1 MTEDQGAP
9 ANELMLSLCRNDQEE
24 ELEALLGEGNCD
36 VSFTDGA
43 GNTAAHYAAKAG
55 SIGCLEVLVNHD
67 DIDLDIKN
75 TLEGQTPLHI
85 AVQHADQDHEMALAM
100 VELLLAGGADPK
112 IADRRKLTPIMMVNP
127 KYQDIKEKLDEAS
140 VAIDLDDSDI
150 ANDDDV
156 DDDGS
161 ASESD

>member
-24 ELEALLGEGNCD
+24 DLEKLLDEGNCD

-67 DIDLDIKN
+67 DINLDIKN

-85 AVQHADQDHEMALAM
+85 AVQYANQDHEMALAM

-112 IADRRKLTPIMMVNP
+112 IADRSKLTPIMLVNP

-156 DDDGS
+156 DDNGS